1 MHAVVRLDKVK
12 VEMMIRQMLSTVSS
26 GSSLMAGD
34 EGPHHVGLA
43 ARPERQAAAL
53 PRLGFDEPMDDLAA
67 LHQQLVKRRVDA
79 IVSIRR
85 SARVSRRK
93 AWS

>member
-1 MHAVVRLDKVK
+1 
-12 VEMMIRQMLSTVSS
+12 
-26 GSSLMAGD
+26 MAGD

-79 IVSIRR
+79 IDLDSKIGQGFETGRR
-85 SARVSRRK
+85 GHDR
-93 AWS
+93 